1 MFLLVFIVFSLVFTM
16 FLGISRTRTTTQDF
30 LLAALAMGSV
40 VVAALASAIAA
51 GPVPSCNWIH
61 LDGNPGSAAAV
72 KEAFARREGLQI
84 AS

>member
-1 MFLLVFIVFSLVFTM
+1 M
-16 FLGISRTRTTTQDF
+16 
-30 LLAALAMGSV
+30 AP
-40 VVAALASAIAA
+40 LASAVAGGAA
-51 GPVPSCNWIH
+51 PSCKEIG